1 MESILVEV
9 ITPTLSNLE
18 MGCFGCRM
26 FMGLS
31 GLRSKDR
38 GDCAEGFPADLR
50 EINERIVECINEV
63 RSLYPNRISIR
74 IIDALSPL
82 GLWKLVRHK
91 VFNLPAWIVDRQTSY
106 SGADP
111 NKLGALIGER
121 INKIRS

>member
-18 MGCFGCRM
+18 IGCFGCQT

-38 GDCAEGFPADLR
+38 GVCAEDFPADLR
-50 EINERIVECINEV
+50 ERNERIVECINEV
-63 RSLYPNRISIR
+63 RSLYPDRIR
-74 IIDALSPL
+74 IRVIDVLSPL
-82 GLWKLVRHK
+82 GLWKLVRHG
-91 VFNLPAWIVDRQTSY
+91 VCNLPVWIVDRQTSY

-111 NKLGALIGER
+111 SELGALIEER
-121 INKIRS
+121 INEIRS